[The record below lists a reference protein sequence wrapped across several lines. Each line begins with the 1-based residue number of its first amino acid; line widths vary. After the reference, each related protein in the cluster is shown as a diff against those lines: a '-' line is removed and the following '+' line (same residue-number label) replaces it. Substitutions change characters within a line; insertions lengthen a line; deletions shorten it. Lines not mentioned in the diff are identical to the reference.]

1 MWHVIPG
8 RVWLRIPAFMLLLVY
23 GTGVAFSQ
31 TTRSETAGASNSPQ
45 AVAEI
50 LVKLDSLVEQ
60 NKLLEKQNK
69 EVLGQNKELLDEI
82 AVLRHTLDGPNS
94 VEPRDAGPAA
104 AGIKT
109 VPGAENRPEQ
119 REEDV
124 VVSSDSTGKPERK
137 SFGTYTPG
145 MGFTVAD
152 TEHGNLNLSIYSYVR
167 YLNQLDLNPYYTNS
181 FGVTSSVK
189 QRQDVQLNKVLIKFH
204 GYMFDPKFRY
214 YLYVWTANPTMGQGA
229 QTVVAGNLR
238 YIFNKHFTL
247 GAGITG
253 LPGTRSVEGNW
264 PYWLSVDN
272 RQIADEFFRPSYTT
286 GIWGMG
292 EITSKLRYQAMI
304 GDNLSQ
310 LGVNANQLTNHFST
324 IATALVWMP
333 TTGEFGAG
341 FGDYEDHTT
350 LATRLAAHYSRSD
363 ENKQSQPNTQTFE
376 NTQIRLSD
384 GTIVFTPNL
393 FGQGLTVTDVNYNM
407 TAFDGG
413 IKRHGYALEGEYYMR
428 WLSNF
433 RDPAPMGI
441 PTIYNNGFQMLASA
455 MVVPKSL
462 QVYVGGSKIF
472 GKYGNPW
479 DSRAG
484 LNYYPFKNR
493 ILWWNNEMIYLSRS
507 PVGYTSVPFAFGGK
521 GWVYDSNLVLNF

>member
-1 MWHVIPG
+1 
-8 RVWLRIPAFMLLLVY
+8 MLLLVC
-23 GTGVAFSQ
+23 GTGAAFSQ
-31 TTRSETAGASNSPQ
+31 TTGSETATASNSPQ
-45 AVAEI
+45 AVAET
-50 LVKLDSLVEQ
+50 LSKLDSLVEQ
-60 NKLLEKQNK
+60 NKLLEKQVK
-69 EVLGQNKELLDEI
+69 EVLGQNKELVDQI
-82 AVLRHTLDGPNS
+82 AALRHLLAGANS
-94 VEPRDAGPAA
+94 GEPTSAGTAA
-104 AGIKT
+104 AVVAE
-109 VPGAENRPEQ
+109 VPGAETAPEQ
-119 REEDV
+119 KVENNG
-124 VVSSDSTGKPERK
+124 VSSESTAQPEK
-137 SFGTYTPG
+137 KTFGIYTPG
-145 MGFTVAD
+145 LGFRVAD
-152 TEHGNLNLSIYSYVR
+152 TEHGNLNISIFTYARYV
-167 YLNQLDLNPYYTNS
+167 NQLDLAPTYTNS
-181 FGVTSSVK
+181 FGVTSTVK
-189 QRQDVQLNKVLIKFH
+189 QRQDFQLNKVLIKFH
-204 GYMFDPKFRY
+204 GWMVDPKFRY
-214 YLYVWTANPTMGQGA
+214 YLYVWTANATMGQGA

-247 GAGITG
+247 GAGING

-264 PYWLSVDN
+264 PYWLPVDN
-272 RQIADEFFRPSYTT
+272 RLIADEFFRPSYTT

-292 EITSKLRYQAMI
+292 EITSKLKYQAMI
-304 GDNLSQ
+304 GNNLSQ
-310 LGVNANQLTNHFST
+310 LGVNANQLPNHFNT

-341 FGDYEDHTT
+341 FGDYEDHAK
-350 LATRLAAHYSRSD
+350 LATRLGAHFSRSD

-393 FGQGLTVTDVNYNM
+393 FGPSLTVTDVNYKM
-407 TAFDGG
+407 TSFDGG

-433 RDPAPMGI
+433 RDPAPMGL
-441 PTIYNNGFQMLASA
+441 PTIFNNGFQVLASA
-455 MVVPKSL
+455 MVVPKAL
-462 QVYVGGSKIF
+462 QVYAGGSKVF

-493 ILWWNNEMIYLSRS
+493 IFWWNNEMIYLSRS